1 MTSSSR
7 SRRNTRP
14 FRTAPKFT
22 KRLRRTSTT
31 SWRKVINQT
40 IVEYYREYFTH
51 FKGYSESER
60 RELRERL
67 LLQDKKN
74 GEYDR
79 YEKAL
84 EEKYGDSYRIEELE
98 QQDTEA
104 DGTEEGQDDKA
115 KRYAKAEKLEAAAEE
130 LDYEAY
136 LLEAALRGQP
146 IGCQSRHRAVRPVA
160 RIALP
165 WTESWSWGGA
175 GSRLPS
181 RMEPGVVETSDTL
194 LSLFTISIF
203 YTLWVWDIDLD
214 LLKYCI

>member
-1 MTSSSR
+1 MQ
-7 SRRNTRP
+7 RP
-14 FRTAPKFT
+14 QWD
-22 KRLRRTSTT
+22 S
-31 SWRKVINQT
+31 
-40 IVEYYREYFTH
+40 
-51 FKGYSESER
+51 
-60 RELRERL
+60 
-67 LLQDKKN
+67 
-74 GEYDR
+74 
-79 YEKAL
+79 
-84 EEKYGDSYRIEELE
+84 GDSAAGHAGKGRGARWEEPRGSLGVP
-98 QQDTEA
+98 A
-104 DGTEEGQDDKA
+104 GPA
-115 KRYAKAEKLEAAAEE
+115 RP
-130 LDYEAY
+130 EAY

-181 RMEPGVVETSDTL
+181 RKEPGVVETSDTL